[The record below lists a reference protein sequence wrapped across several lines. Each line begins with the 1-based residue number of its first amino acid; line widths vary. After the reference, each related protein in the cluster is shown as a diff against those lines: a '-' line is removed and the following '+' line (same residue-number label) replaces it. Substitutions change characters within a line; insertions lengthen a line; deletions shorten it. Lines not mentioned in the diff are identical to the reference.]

1 MTNSLMQ
8 RESGVLHETQALLT
22 QLFEALTDTDL
33 AFSLPG
39 NRTLG
44 ALCVEMGQV
53 TRSYIDSFKTFKH
66 DWHYAPVEAGMA
78 DSTAKLKA
86 WFKALH
92 EELEGVLNGL
102 SEDDILKPIDRG
114 GFMPPAG
121 VQVHVYREGIL
132 IFGGKVQIYLNALG
146 KQAGDQ
152 WKYWIGL

>member
-8 RESGVLHETQALLT
+8 NQADVLHETQALIT
-22 QLFEALTDTDL
+22 ALFDVLTDADL

-66 DWHYAPVEAGMA
+66 DWRYAPAEVGMA
-78 DSTAKLKA
+78 ESVSKLKA
-86 WFKALH
+86 WFAALH
-92 EELEGVLNGL
+92 NEMDSVLSNL
-102 SEDDILKPIDRG
+102 SEEDIQKPIDRG
-114 GFMPPAG
+114 GFMPPAV
-121 VQVHVYREGIL
+121 VQMHVYREAVL

-146 KQAGDQ
+146 KGAGDQ
-152 WKYWIGL
+152 WRSWIGL